1 MVFPGTTVE
10 LAGTNVLWTQVEFAS
25 ADGIELFYQV
35 HDGKHGGHVAVR
47 TIVGGA
53 VTDDFP
59 GLEDAWKI
67 LIAYTNGRVGLIIFQ
82 QYVVA
87 RFVFLYQIIL

>member
-1 MVFPGTTVE
+1 M
-10 LAGTNVLWTQVEFAS
+10 
-25 ADGIELFYQV
+25 
-35 HDGKHGGHVAVR
+35 AVR

>member
-1 MVFPGTTVE
+1 M
-10 LAGTNVLWTQVEFAS
+10 
-25 ADGIELFYQV
+25 
-35 HDGKHGGHVAVR
+35 AVR

-82 QYVVA
+82 QYVCSAVCISLSDYSLTKGRLPLSLPRYNGMSA
-87 RFVFLYQIIL
+87 ILLTSRRVLPLGCSLLK

>member
-1 MVFPGTTVE
+1 M
-10 LAGTNVLWTQVEFAS
+10 
-25 ADGIELFYQV
+25 
-35 HDGKHGGHVAVR
+35 AVR

-59 GLEDAWKI
+59 GLEDASKI